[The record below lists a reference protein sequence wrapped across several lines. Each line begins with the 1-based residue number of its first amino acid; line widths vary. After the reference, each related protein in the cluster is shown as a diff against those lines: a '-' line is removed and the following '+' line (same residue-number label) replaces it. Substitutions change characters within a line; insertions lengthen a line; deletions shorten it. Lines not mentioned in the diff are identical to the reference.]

1 VPAAPGKVKNLMVG
15 ILLLTHAPLGQAFLE
30 AAAHVFRG
38 RPERLAAVDVRA
50 DQDPAEVRQLADAA
64 IGSID
69 DGSGVLVITDVMGGT
84 PSNCTLSLCQP
95 GHVEV
100 IAGISLPMLLR
111 ALTYRHDTLDVVVEM
126 ALSGGQNGAV
136 RVDNRVRLSPN

>member
-1 VPAAPGKVKNLMVG
+1 MIG
-15 ILLLTHAPLGQAFLE
+15 ILLLTHAPLGQAFID
-30 AAAHVFRG
+30 AATHVFRV
-38 RPERLAAVDVRA
+38 RPEHLEAIDVVA
-50 DQDPAEVRQLADAA
+50 DQDPAEVRRQACQA
-64 IGSID
+64 IQRLD

-84 PSNCTLSLCQP
+84 PSNCTLQLNEP

-111 ALTYRHDTLDVVVEM
+111 AITYRSDTLDVVVEM
-126 ALSGGQNGAV
+126 ALAGGQSGAV